1 MKVETRKREEGK
13 EGKKRETT
21 DPKLTIFSQRQLPLM
36 VIGGPRMEEYVE
48 VSDILFPLKEIRRSA
63 HDPFTP
69 SAKPRLPALRAVAL
83 KRLIDAGDDDGFVD
97 LFQSDGLGR

>member
-36 VIGGPRMEEYVE
+36 VIVVVIVVGV
-48 VSDILFPLKEIRRSA
+48 VVVLLLLFL
-63 HDPFTP
+63 
-69 SAKPRLPALRAVAL
+69 L
-83 KRLIDAGDDDGFVD
+83 
-97 LFQSDGLGR
+97 